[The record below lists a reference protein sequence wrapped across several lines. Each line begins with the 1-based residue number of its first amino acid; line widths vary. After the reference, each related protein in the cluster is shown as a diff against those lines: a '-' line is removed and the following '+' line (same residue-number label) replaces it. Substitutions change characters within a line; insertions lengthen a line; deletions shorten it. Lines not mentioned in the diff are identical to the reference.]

1 MSNLAPPPFHMMAQS
16 YVPHVTSAIPPPAYA
31 EPLED
36 DLAAQLAQMKAM
48 MEQMRLDKE
57 RLEMDAKRRAEE
69 EAAAAL
75 RARQEATLRAEQEE
89 LAVKL
94 QKEKKELDAIFQQF
108 QNHVVRVHDP
118 LYENPSAYTFGKS
131 EKQLLTM
138 IENSG
143 ETILSVGFSTQTMY
157 GNPDAVTI
165 PYQSGIYPNVQ
176 SRGISLILTN
186 RQLYGV
192 YYNTDK
198 AEYCENKYVKTLI
211 KMNHTMSFQCVS
223 LYQFSEP
230 LNIKYATMLLYILKT
245 QSGTGS
251 CCLWNYVTMLDLT
264 TIGMNPHVCAKK
276 FESIIRL
283 IPGSYKN
290 GDWKQLDG
298 FFGTYFNE
306 TTMEFSEVPP
316 PSL

>member
-1 MSNLAPPPFHMMAQS
+1 MSEA
-16 YVPHVTSAIPPPAYA
+16 PPAYSEAPTEDLVA
-31 EPLED
+31 E
-36 DLAAQLAQMKAM
+36 LAKMKAM
-48 MEQMRLDKE
+48 MEQMRLEKE
-57 RLEMDAKRRAEE
+57 RLEMEAKRKAE
-69 EAAAAL
+69 EAAA
-75 RARQEATLRAEQEE
+75 TLRAKQEVE
-89 LAVKL
+89 ATVKL

-108 QNHVVRVHDP
+108 QNHVVRTPD
-118 LYENPSAYTFGKS
+118 LRFENPSAYTFGKN

-143 ETILSVGFSTQTMY
+143 ETILSVGFSTHIVY
-157 GNPDAVTI
+157 GNPDTVTI
-165 PYQSGIYPNVQ
+165 QYQSGIYPNVQ

-198 AEYCENKYVKTLI
+198 AEYCENTYVKTLI
-211 KMNHTMSFQCVS
+211 KMGHNMSFQCVS

-245 QSGTGS
+245 PSYNKCS
-251 CCLWNYVTMLDLT
+251 SNSIWNYVSMLEPSDIDGNSSN
-264 TIGMNPHVCAKK
+264 TILKR
-276 FESIIRL
+276 FESVIRL

-290 GDWKQLDG
+290 GDWRQLDG

>member
-1 MSNLAPPPFHMMAQS
+1 MSEA
-16 YVPHVTSAIPPPAYA
+16 PPAYSEA
-31 EPLED
+31 PHD
-36 DLAAQLAQMKAM
+36 DLAAQLEQMKAM

-57 RLEMDAKRRAEE
+57 RLEMEAKCRAEE
-69 EAAAAL
+69 DAAAAL
-75 RARQEATLRAEQEE
+75 RARQEAALRAEQEE
-89 LAVKL
+89 LVVKL
-94 QKEKKELDAIFQQF
+94 QKDKKELDVIFQQF
-108 QNHVVRVHDP
+108 QNHVVRVPD
-118 LYENPSAYTFGKS
+118 LRFENPSAYTFGKN

-157 GNPDAVTI
+157 GNSDAVTI

-176 SRGISLILTN
+176 SRGINLILTN
-186 RQLYGV
+186 SQLYGV

-251 CCLWNYVTMLDLT
+251 CCLWNYVTLLELAT
-264 TIGMNPHVCAKK
+264 NGTNPNVYAKK

-306 TTMEFSEVPP
+306 TTMEFSEIPP